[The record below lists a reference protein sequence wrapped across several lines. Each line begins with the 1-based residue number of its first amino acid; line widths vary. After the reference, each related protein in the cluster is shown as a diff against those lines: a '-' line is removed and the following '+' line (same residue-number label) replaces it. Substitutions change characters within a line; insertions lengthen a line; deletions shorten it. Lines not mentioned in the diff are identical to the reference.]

1 LVIIVVGCC
10 PVVVYLVDSHSNVLA
25 PTTPS
30 IHDDDI
36 TTSSS
41 TTGEE
46 YVLCVTEQGYGKRV
60 STNDFRST
68 SRGKI
73 GVVAIKFKKQSK
85 EEDKMSCFC
94 IVKEDDEI
102 LVNTSRGIM
111 VRQKVQQIPCQSRS
125 ATGVVIQ
132 KVDESD
138 IITSVSVLPLTE
150 DDD

>member
-1 LVIIVVGCC
+1 
-10 PVVVYLVDSHSNVLA
+10 
-25 PTTPS
+25 
-30 IHDDDI
+30 
-36 TTSSS
+36 
-41 TTGEE
+41 
-46 YVLCVTEQGYGKRV
+46 
-60 STNDFRST
+60 
-68 SRGKI
+68 
-73 GVVAIKFKKQSK
+73 
-85 EEDKMSCFC
+85 MSCFC

-102 LVNTSRGIM
+102 LVNTTRGIM